1 MLESIFGRKNPDA
14 SKGVSGNK
22 LPTEANLPK
31 FKDLPEANGDDLYNE
46 IAAAADTAYNEG
58 RVAVNAARYE
68 EQALG
73 RKSND
78 EAA

>member
-14 SKGVSGNK
+14 SRGVSGNK
-22 LPTEANLPK
+22 LPTEANLPN
-31 FKDLPEANGDDLYNE
+31 LPGANEDPLYKE

-73 RKSND
+73 RKND
-78 EAA
+78 KAA